1 MNSGMTV
8 RKSYRMAKAGAINQL
23 KLVEEAIKEP
33 ASHQVQVKVHAIG
46 LNFADVFAILGLY
59 SATPQGSFVPGLEYS
74 GEIIAIGDAVKDWKI
89 GDRVMGVTRFGAYT
103 THLNIEEN
111 YVAHIPNEWSY
122 EEGASFLVQAL
133 TAYYGLYHLGN
144 LQRGNTV
151 LIHSAAG
158 GVGLLANRMAQK
170 AGAYTI
176 GTVGNDS
183 KIDLLKKEGYQDFIV
198 RDKQFKKK
206 LVSALD
212 SRELNIVMECI
223 GGAVF
228 KAGYDLLAPQ
238 GRMVNYGSARYGDT
252 KNSPNWL
259 RLAWLYLTRPKIDPQ
274 KMIETNKA
282 ILGFNL
288 IWLYEKKELMAQ
300 ILQELESLN
309 MSAPHIGHTFQFDKM
324 YEAIKLFQSGKT
336 VGKVVIQVTDE
347 NV

>member
-1 MNSGMTV
+1 MQH

-23 KLVEEAIKEP
+23 KLVEEPIDAP
-33 ASHQVQVKVHAIG
+33 GSHQVQVKVHSIG

-59 SATPQGSFVPGLEYS
+59 SATPKGSFVPGLEYA
-74 GEIIAIGDAVKDWKI
+74 GEIVAIGEAVSDWKI

-103 THLNIEEN
+103 SQINIEEN
-111 YVAHIPNEWSY
+111 YIAHIPTDWSY
-122 EEGASFLVQAL
+122 QEGAAFLVQAL
-133 TAYYGLYHLGN
+133 TAYYGLFHLGN
-144 LQRGNTV
+144 IQKGHTV

-176 GTVGNDS
+176 GTVGSES
-183 KIDLLKKEGYQDFIV
+183 KIELLKEEGYQDYIV
-198 RDKQFKKK
+198 RDKHFKKK
-206 LVSALD
+206 LHD
-212 SRELNIVMECI
+212 SLKGRQLNLIMECI
-223 GGAVF
+223 GGEVF

-238 GRMVNYGSARYGDT
+238 GRVVNYGSARYGDT

-288 IWLYEKKELMAQ
+288 IWLYEKKDLMSQ
-300 ILQELESLN
+300 ILNELEALK
-309 MSAPHIGHTFQFDKM
+309 MPAPYIGHTFNYDQM

-336 VGKVVIQVTDE
+336 VGKVVVKVIDE
-347 NV
+347 